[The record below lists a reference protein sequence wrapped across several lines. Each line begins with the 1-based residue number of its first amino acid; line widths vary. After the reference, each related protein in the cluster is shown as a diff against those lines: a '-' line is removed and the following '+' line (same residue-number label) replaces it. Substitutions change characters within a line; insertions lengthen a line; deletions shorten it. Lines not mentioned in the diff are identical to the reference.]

1 MLRTLRYAAVPVLP
15 AWRGAVGK
23 SGGHPVCKAATVIR
37 HVVLCHRRSGASEQ
51 EMTEIFKALEGLQA
65 VIPGIISVSA
75 GRDCSPEG
83 LQSGMTH
90 GFTVDFMDAAARDRY
105 LEHPDHVAIGA
116 RLVRATEGGID
127 GLIVLD
133 LAM

>member
-1 MLRTLRYAAVPVLP
+1 M
-15 AWRGAVGK
+15 
-23 SGGHPVCKAATVIR
+23 VIR
-37 HVVLCHRRSGASEQ
+37 HVVLCRRQSGVGEQ
-51 EMTEIFKALEGLQA
+51 EMTEIFEALKGLQA

-116 RLVRATEGGID
+116 RLVRATEDGVD

-133 LAM
+133 LAL